1 MILAVVR
8 DRFVE
13 FAVDCG
19 LGTVVVAVAMYALIT
34 LFRRNRGDG
43 GDAGPRDGPGF

>member
-8 DRFVE
+8 DRFIE

-19 LGTVVVAVAMYALIT
+19 LGTVVVVVAMYALIT

-43 GDAGPRDGPGF
+43 GSSGPPDGPGF